1 MNEQPQSSFAILD
14 NFHIVL
20 WLLKDMCWAMLWKIP
35 GLIMIAPTF
44 ALALFIAIR
53 SRRNSFQLLPN
64 LAILLWIIANS
75 IWMIDEFFEA
85 GIRPYCLLFFI
96 GGILIAFSW
105 LVLFRRTLAEVVKQF
120 IRH

>member
-1 MNEQPQSSFAILD
+1 
-14 NFHIVL
+14 
-20 WLLKDMCWAMLWKIP
+20 MCWAMLWKIP

-53 SRRNSFQLLPN
+53 SRKNSFQLLPN
-64 LAILLWIIANS
+64 LAILFWIIANS

-85 GIRPYCLLFFI
+85 DIRNYCLVFFM

-105 LVLFRRTLAEVVKQF
+105 LIRFRKTLAEVVNQF
-120 IRH
+120 TRR

>member
-75 IWMIDEFFEA
+75 IWMIDEFFEQN
-85 GIRPYCLLFFI
+85 IRPYCLLFFI